1 MEPLGIYSPI
11 SGITTNQSESFNAL
25 LKRYGQWREAPLDSM
40 VLGLYFLQSYHH
52 NEIQRGYGGIGSYTL
67 FSEYTFAAIPL
78 DEVIT
83 STVISPEEIV
93 DKIKNNQIGP
103 ASTDFSQFTSAEEL
117 DKYISSQSCD
127 FKLTEALH
135 GSHAAQFSDNNS
147 NEEIHESQAVQF
159 PDNNSNEEIHESQAV
174 QFSDNNSNE
183 EIHESQAVQFSD
195 YNSNEEIHKS
205 QAVQFSDYNSNEEL
219 HESHNAQSSKSKSLT
234 IEKFHESHAEQFS
247 DSKSTEEVHKSH
259 ATQSSDLNLTGEF
272 HKSYVPQ
279 PKSVEEAYEPT
290 NTTQYARAR
299 YLYTCTGITAITMYK
314 ISVTSYF

>member
-103 ASTDFSQFTSAEEL
+103 ASTDSSQFTSAEEL

-159 PDNNSNEEIHESQAV
+159 
-174 QFSDNNSNE
+174 SDKKKSMNPK
-183 EIHESQAVQFSD
+183 Q
-195 YNSNEEIHKS
+195 YNSLIIIQTKKS
-205 QAVQFSDYNSNEEL
+205 MN
-219 HESHNAQSSKSKSLT
+219 T
-234 IEKFHESHAEQFS
+234 I
-247 DSKSTEEVHKSH
+247 
-259 ATQSSDLNLTGEF
+259 L
-272 HKSYVPQ
+272 
-279 PKSVEEAYEPT
+279 
-290 NTTQYARAR
+290 
-299 YLYTCTGITAITMYK
+299 
-314 ISVTSYF
+314 

>member
-103 ASTDFSQFTSAEEL
+103 ASTDSSQFTSAEEL

-183 EIHESQAVQFSD
+183 EIHESQAVQFPDNKKKSMNPKQ
-195 YNSNEEIHKS
+195 YNSLIIIQTKKS
-205 QAVQFSDYNSNEEL
+205 MNPKQYNSL
-219 HESHNAQSSKSKSLT
+219 IIIQTKKSMIPSST
-234 IEKFHESHAEQFS
+234 I
-247 DSKSTEEVHKSH
+247 
-259 ATQSSDLNLTGEF
+259 L
-272 HKSYVPQ
+272 
-279 PKSVEEAYEPT
+279 
-290 NTTQYARAR
+290 
-299 YLYTCTGITAITMYK
+299 
-314 ISVTSYF
+314 

>member
-103 ASTDFSQFTSAEEL
+103 ASTDSSQFTSAEEL
-117 DKYISSQSCD
+117 DKYISSLSCD

-147 NEEIHESQAVQF
+147 NEEIHESQALIIIQTKKSMN
-159 PDNNSNEEIHESQAV
+159 PKQ
-174 QFSDNNSNE
+174 
-183 EIHESQAVQFSD
+183 
-195 YNSNEEIHKS
+195 YNSLIIIQTKKS
-205 QAVQFSDYNSNEEL
+205 INPKQYNSLIIIQMKNFMNL
-219 HESHNAQSSKSKSLT
+219 IMHNLLKVSH
-234 IEKFHESHAEQFS
+234 
-247 DSKSTEEVHKSH
+247 
-259 ATQSSDLNLTGEF
+259 
-272 HKSYVPQ
+272 
-279 PKSVEEAYEPT
+279 
-290 NTTQYARAR
+290 
-299 YLYTCTGITAITMYK
+299 
-314 ISVTSYF
+314 

>member
-103 ASTDFSQFTSAEEL
+103 ASTDSSQFTSAEEL

-147 NEEIHESQAVQF
+147 NEEIHESQAVH
-159 PDNNSNEEIHESQAV
+159 N
-174 QFSDNNSNE
+174 
-183 EIHESQAVQFSD
+183 
-195 YNSNEEIHKS
+195 NSNEEIHKS

-299 YLYTCTGITAITMYK
+299 YLYTCMHWYYCYNY
-314 ISVTSYF
+314 V

>member
-103 ASTDFSQFTSAEEL
+103 ASTDSSQFTSAEEL

-159 PDNNSNEEIHESQAV
+159 
-174 QFSDNNSNE
+174 SDN
-183 EIHESQAVQFSD
+183 
-195 YNSNEEIHKS
+195 NSNEEIHKS

-314 ISVTSYF
+314 ISVISYF